1 MFVNTDNWED
11 CRKYY
16 EHTFTKFKETGDTIF
31 YIQKVSP
38 DDILAKDIN
47 GNEVGIYLDS
57 GYNLDFVLPR
67 KTVYQYGA
75 HAAILQRIPAKQWKK
90 GMCAGNTQTLVACP
104 EWMPISFDIKIIE
117 GFVNKPSY
125 ISSKDAV
132 PRLIDGTLTSAALSP
147 RFSMNNNGDVFL
159 DTVVVGTMSF
169 DQGIVKAKKI
179 VEKEIK
185 ELFPTFKVI

>member
-31 YIQKVSP
+31 YIQKVTPES
-38 DDILAKDIN
+38 ILATDIN
-47 GNEVGIYLDS
+47 DNEVGIYLES

-67 KTVYQYGA
+67 KTVYQYGVNA
-75 HAAILQRIPAKQWKK
+75 VIIQRIPAKQWKK
-90 GMCAGNTQTLVACP
+90 GMCSGNTQTLTLSID
-104 EWMPISFDIKIIE
+104 WMTINFDIKIIE

-147 RFSMNNNGDVFL
+147 RFSMNYNGAIFL